1 MPYFKAKD
9 TQVYYEKRG
18 SGPLLLFIS
27 PPGLGTAVFEQQ
39 RALENDYCVVT
50 FDPRGNGKSQSGD
63 NYTSALGNWV
73 EDTAELI
80 DHLGGNVILC
90 GYSLGG
96 TPAQIT
102 ALQYPEKVKAL
113 ILINAF
119 PVVNTLLLF
128 MKFKLGIWSSY
139 EDLRSVIAKVLSFS
153 HTKKKDQQ
161 HRISANIKKSSS
173 TVMKKMYKEGKK
185 YDGRMNLPN
194 IACPVFVVY
203 GSADIL
209 TRKYVKDF
217 RKIIPLLSTICIK
230 GGTHQLPTK
239 NADEMNGAIKQIKNN
254 L

>member
-39 RALENDYCVVT
+39 RALENDYCVIT

-128 MKFKLGIWSSY
+128 VKFKLGIWSSY

-161 HRISANIKKSSS
+161 HRISANIKKA
-173 TVMKKMYKEGKK
+173 V
-185 YDGRMNLPN
+185 
-194 IACPVFVVY
+194 
-203 GSADIL
+203 
-209 TRKYVKDF
+209 
-217 RKIIPLLSTICIK
+217 
-230 GGTHQLPTK
+230 QL
-239 NADEMNGAIKQIKNN
+239 
-254 L
+254 